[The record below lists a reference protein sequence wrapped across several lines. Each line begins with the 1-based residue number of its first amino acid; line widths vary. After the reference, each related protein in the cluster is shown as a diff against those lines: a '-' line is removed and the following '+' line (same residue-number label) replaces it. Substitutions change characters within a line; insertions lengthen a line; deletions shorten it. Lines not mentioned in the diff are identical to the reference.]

1 MPLRRVT
8 LSGRLAE
15 YESEEPERIAVV
27 LVKGIAAVLFD
38 IAVALGIATIAF
50 LLFMAKLV
58 APYERG
64 FYCYEVESLSNP
76 FYPGTITTRHL
87 LWVSLGLPLLCVLFV
102 EAIFFRSAKGS
113 NRLRKYF
120 SSVTYVF
127 LEYIV
132 AYTLATF
139 IMESVKCCFARLRP
153 HYISVCKPDWSR
165 IDCSDPNKFIEN
177 AHCLSTDEHRIRV
190 GRQSFPS
197 GHSAAA
203 VLLLTF
209 IYVYLTGLVKA
220 SNIPT
225 LRYLRRILLVLVGVW
240 TLIVLITRVT
250 DYWHHPTDVL
260 GGIVLGF
267 SCIYFPFGR
276 RSISKV
282 YQTRFIEDPHM

>member
-1 MPLRRVT
+1 MENRHLRR
-8 LSGRLAE
+8 
-15 YESEEPERIAVV
+15 
-27 LVKGIAAVLFD
+27 
-38 IAVALGIATIAF
+38 
-50 LLFMAKLV
+50 
-58 APYERG
+58 
-64 FYCYEVESLSNP
+64 
-76 FYPGTITTRHL
+76 
-87 LWVSLGLPLLCVLFV
+87 
-102 EAIFFRSAKGS
+102 
-113 NRLRKYF
+113 
-120 SSVTYVF
+120 
-127 LEYIV
+127 
-132 AYTLATF
+132 
-139 IMESVKCCFARLRP
+139 
-153 HYISVCKPDWSR
+153 
-165 IDCSDPNKFIEN
+165 IEHDRN